1 MATRRQ
7 KRRASR
13 QRQTRRRNYSAIQ
26 HHHLLLRMET
36 RLCPGPADKAAAGAL
51 IHRIIHD
58 IGMKPLDRPHV
69 YYVTLPHYNEGLTA
83 IMPIQ
88 TSHIAFHFWKQPE
101 PAILK
106 SRGSRCLLEFDIYT
120 CGSLNSQQIQKVL
133 RHLSVFGPTRV
144 DATVIN
150 RKWSM
155 TVDRHM
161 HWSADDGEAWNH
173 WVSRLAPK

>member
-1 MATRRQ
+1 MATRR
-7 KRRASR
+7 R
-13 QRQTRRRNYSAIQ
+13 QLRQQRTKRNYAKIQ

-36 RLCPGPADKAAAGAL
+36 RQCPGPADKAAAGDL
-51 IHRIIHD
+51 IHRIIRD
-58 IGMKPLDRPHV
+58 IDMKPLDKPHV
-69 YYVTLPHYNEGLTA
+69 YYVTLSHYNEGLTA

-106 SRGSRCLLEFDIYT
+106 SKGSRCLLEFDIYT
-120 CGSLNSQQIQKVL
+120 CGSLSPQQIQKVL

-144 DATVIN
+144 DATIIN

-155 TVDRHM
+155 TIDRHI
-161 HWSADDGEAWNH
+161 HWSVDGGEPWGH
-173 WVSRLAPK
+173 WVRRMQSCK